1 MNYIPVCAR
10 IAQLAEQR
18 LCNPQVKGSNP
29 FSGFFCMAQILINP
43 GHIFAKNNNT
53 ERNRKV

>member
-53 ERNRKV
+53 ERNR